1 MTNGCFAVG
10 VLSCGRFLFLLFG
23 RNGEGVHNVLF
34 QFLGSELQVELSFQS
49 DGNSARF
56 FADHDGQAVVFL
68 RHAEC
73 GAVAQPQRLGDV
85 GVVRDGQQTTGGVNA
100 HFRYDHGA
108 VVEGRIFEEDI
119 FDESLRNLRIDL
131 LPRFREVEQV
141 LVTLQ
146 DNQRPDFLFA
156 HADAGSHERHDVF
169 VIQAFVLAVSAQP
182 SHEERGALGADAG
195 EKLPDFFLK
204 EHDECQSTDIDQ
216 AVEDATE
223 QSHLEKLR
231 NEDPNNDEN
240 QYAGEDVGRTGGAHQ
255 SVDIEEQQ
263 RDQDDV
269 DRIFEI
275 ERERSENHSQ

>member
-1 MTNGCFAVG
+1 MPKTK
-10 VLSCGRFLFLLFG
+10 R
-23 RNGEGVHNVLF
+23 
-34 QFLGSELQVELSFQS
+34 
-49 DGNSARF
+49 
-56 FADHDGQAVVFL
+56 L
-68 RHAEC
+68 R
-73 GAVAQPQRLGDV
+73 DV
-85 GVVRDGQQTTGGVNA
+85 GVVR
-100 HFRYDHGA
+100 HGEDTA
-108 VVEGRIFEEDI
+108 RSSDVAIANNHSTIMEWRVFEKDI
-119 FDESLRNLRIDL
+119 FDESLRNFRIDL
-131 LPRFREVEQV
+131 LPGFREVEQV

-231 NEDPNNDEN
+231 NEDPNNDED
-240 QYAGEDVGRTGGAHQ
+240 QYAGEDVGRTGSAHQ
-255 SVDIEEQQ
+255 SVDIEE
-263 RDQDDV
+263 
-269 DRIFEI
+269 
-275 ERERSENHSQ
+275 